1 MVVERPVMYLEHED
15 WSPRYEDT
23 FFTVRLDRFK
33 LFASLP
39 DAFELSTLLPDA
51 DGDGDGD
58 GDDDDHHTVGGKT
71 NFPAYYYEIEVF
83 CGRHEPRIVFRRY
96 SQFKWL
102 YEKLPKNLT
111 NGSIVNERIV
121 FPPGSPCLCHSQN
134 DEFAKNRSEQL
145 SEFLKDALTRKG
157 VASQEFVAEF
167 LELDLISSR

>member
-39 DAFELSTLLPDA
+39 DAGA
-51 DGDGDGD
+51 DG
-58 GDDDDHHTVGGKT
+58 GDDDDHTVGGKT

-83 CGRHEPRIVFRRY
+83 CGRHEARIVFRRY

-111 NGSIVNERIV
+111 NGSIVNERLV

-134 DEFAKNRSEQL
+134 DVFAKNRSEQL

-157 VASQEFVAEF
+157 VASQEYVAKF
-167 LELDLISSR
+167 LELDFISSR

>member
-39 DAFELSTLLPDA
+39 DAGA
-51 DGDGDGD
+51 DGD
-58 GDDDDHHTVGGKT
+58 GDDDDDHTAGGKT

-83 CGRHEPRIVFRRY
+83 CGRHEPRTVFRRY

-102 YEKLPKNLT
+102 YEKLPKNLK
-111 NGSIVNERIV
+111 NGSIVNERLV

-134 DEFAKNRSEQL
+134 EEFAKNRSEQL
-145 SEFLKDALTRKG
+145 REFLKDALTRKG
-157 VASQEFVAEF
+157 VASQEYVAKF
-167 LELDLISSR
+167 LELDFISSR